1 MDKNPFMGDELDLP
15 DQEYLTE
22 RIKQYKETA
31 EAQKREFNKRHR
43 RFARWLH
50 RLADWIGR

>member
-1 MDKNPFMGDELDLP
+1 MDKNPFMGDDLDLP
-15 DQEYLTE
+15 DQEYLKE
-22 RIKQYKETA
+22 RIKQYRKTSE
-31 EAQKREFNKRHR
+31 EQRREFNKPRR